1 MFKVRWE
8 RSGLCVCVNASV
20 LGSVCEEGGIKMSNA
35 MFTFV
40 EYNELKRCL
49 LLNIVTRRR
58 ASDHPPFLTPL
69 WGLCVRA

>member
-1 MFKVRWE
+1 M
-8 RSGLCVCVNASV
+8 CVNASV

-58 ASDHPPFLTPL
+58 ASDHPPFPDPPL
-69 WGLCVRA
+69 GTVCACLSVSEISCVRRR